1 MKKYRLHL
9 YLTTLLAV
17 LCFCMT
23 ACAPQEDFSV
33 EEPTVEITPEVK
45 PSQQEEEPELPQSD
59 AVVPKDEPQE
69 EPAQQPSP
77 EPEITKDSAALEA
90 LLRTENWS
98 DCYRLILQDWTVIEG
113 LADLSYLPFYFGD
126 GYKFDSY
133 YLYDVDQNGTPELF
147 LCSATM
153 RLTAVLTYT
162 DQPVFLL
169 YNNLY
174 SINPETS
181 EVIIRGHWHGAGGS
195 GTCEW
200 SAYRLSGDTPELT
213 MMIDWM
219 PYSYSVYALDTLGF
233 GEAETQEAYE
243 AQYAVHVKPGIPV
256 ERFEPCALNDLS
268 GLAAAA
274 VPGDAYYYTMH
285 SSDGEVLVVVLEG
298 GELPDQPEYYQVDQI
313 RVFCAGELIQSIS
326 VSELSYEGEYLYEGL
341 FVLRGESIWKEPIV
355 SDYNFDGSHDIVFLA
370 SNHFP
375 KNIPY
380 AYFLWDDAAQ
390 QLEFSF
396 VLVNNVSAYKQE
408 VTERVVEGPAGKYLR
423 ENIYKY
429 DENGQLVLVS
439 SEVLEQP

>member
-1 MKKYRLHL
+1 MKKYRLLL

-17 LCFCMT
+17 LCFGLT
-23 ACAPQEDFSV
+23 ACALQEDFSE

-45 PSQQEEEPELPQSD
+45 PTQPKEEPELPQSD
-59 AVVPKDEPQE
+59 AVVPKEEPQE
-69 EPAQQPSP
+69 EPVRQPSP
-77 EPEITKDSAALEA
+77 EPEITRDSAALEA
-90 LLRTENWS
+90 LFRSENWS

-113 LADLSYLPFYFGD
+113 LADLSYLPFYFSDRYG
-126 GYKFDSY
+126 FDSY

-147 LCSATM
+147 LCSSTM

-162 DQPVFLL
+162 DRPVFLL
-169 YNNLY
+169 YNAIY
-174 SINPETS
+174 AINPETS

-195 GTCEW
+195 GTNEW
-200 SAYRLSGDTPELT
+200 HAYRLSGDTPELT
-213 MMIDWM
+213 VSMDYM
-219 PYSYSVYALDTLGF
+219 PYGYSVYALDTLGF
-233 GEAETQEAYE
+233 GVAETQEAYE
-243 AQYAVHVKPGIPV
+243 AQYAVHVKPAVPV
-256 ERFEPCALNDLS
+256 ERFKPCALNDLS

-274 VPGDAYYYTMH
+274 VPDDTYYYTLH
-285 SSDGEVLVVVLEG
+285 RADGEILIVALEG
-298 GELPDQPEYYQVDQI
+298 NERPDKPEYYQVDQI
-313 RVFCAGELIQSIS
+313 RVFCGGQLIQNIP
-326 VSELSYEGEYLYEGL
+326 VSELSYKGEYLYEGL
-341 FVLRGESIWKEPIV
+341 FILRGDSIWKEPII

-380 AYFLWDDAAQ
+380 AYFLWDETAQ
-390 QLEFSF
+390 RLEFSF

-429 DENGQLVLVS
+429 DENGQLELVS